1 MRKLLLIFT
10 LIFMVTSCDDN
21 MSYKQEMSDTQL
33 IEAII
38 SDPNKFEIEEAD
50 VPSMS
55 LYAIGEEYYDYMMYK
70 AEISP
75 EYGYQ
80 ISLGDMALDAGD
92 MTEIFFAKDGRKL
105 GGRDGMEERKRHNKR
120 CFKFVFPLTFSL
132 GETSYTA
139 NDYQEFRDAM
149 KANYEETGE
158 KQKPVFVF
166 PIQIQFG
173 RGDEVETV
181 TINSDDELK
190 EAFQACRGEEDDKK
204 CFTFGFPVSFT
215 MPDGSV
221 LTAEDEKDLEEK
233 MGAFYESYTGEKKRP
248 EVVFPVDLIFE
259 DGSSLT
265 VNSPEEMK
273 QAWKENC
280 KRDGDEESEGD
291 EGTRGS
297 VSYTHLRAHET

>member
-1 MRKLLLIFT
+1 MRKLLIIFT
-10 LIFMVTSCDDN
+10 LIFMITSCDDN

-181 TINSDDELK
+181 TVNSDDELK

-215 MPDGSV
+215 MPDGTV

-233 MGAFYESYTGEKKRP
+233 MQAFYESYTGEKKRP
-248 EVVFPVDLIFE
+248 EVVFPVDLMFE

-291 EGTRGS
+291 EGTRG
-297 VSYTHLRAHET
+297 

>member
-1 MRKLLLIFT
+1 MRKILLIFT
-10 LIFMVTSCDDN
+10 LIFMVTACDDN

-181 TINSDDELK
+181 TVNSDDELK

-215 MPDGSV
+215 MPDGTV

-233 MGAFYESYTGEKKRP
+233 MQAFYESYTGEKKRP
-248 EVVFPVDLIFE
+248 EVVFPVDLMFE

-291 EGTRGS
+291 EGTRG
-297 VSYTHLRAHET
+297 

>member
-10 LIFMVTSCDDN
+10 LIFMITSCDDN

-50 VPSMS
+50 VPSIS

-291 EGTRGS
+291 EGTRG
-297 VSYTHLRAHET
+297 

>member
-1 MRKLLLIFT
+1 MRKILLIYT
-10 LIFMVTSCDDN
+10 LIFMFTSCDDN

-215 MPDGSV
+215 MPDGTV

-233 MGAFYESYTGEKKRP
+233 MQAFYESYTGEKKRP
-248 EVVFPVDLIFE
+248 EVVFPVDLMFE

-291 EGTRGS
+291 EGTRG
-297 VSYTHLRAHET
+297 

>member
-10 LIFMVTSCDDN
+10 LIFMVTACDDN

-248 EVVFPVDLIFE
+248 EVVFPVDLMFE

-291 EGTRGS
+291 EGTRG
-297 VSYTHLRAHET
+297 

>member
-10 LIFMVTSCDDN
+10 LIFMITSCDDN

-181 TINSDDELK
+181 TVNSDDELK

-233 MGAFYESYTGEKKRP
+233 MQAFYESYTGEKKRP
-248 EVVFPVDLIFE
+248 EVVFPVDLMFE

-291 EGTRGS
+291 EGTRG
-297 VSYTHLRAHET
+297 

>member
-1 MRKLLLIFT
+1 MKKLLLIFT

-166 PIQIQFG
+166 PIQIEFG
-173 RGDEVETV
+173 EGDEVETV

-248 EVVFPVDLIFE
+248 EVVFPVDLMFE

-280 KRDGDEESEGD
+280 KRDGDEETEGD
-291 EGTRGS
+291 EGTRG
-297 VSYTHLRAHET
+297 

>member
-10 LIFMVTSCDDN
+10 LIFMITSCDDN

-248 EVVFPVDLIFE
+248 EVVFPVDLMFE

-280 KRDGDEESEGD
+280 KRDGDGETEGD
-291 EGTRGS
+291 DGTRG
-297 VSYTHLRAHET
+297 

>member
-10 LIFMVTSCDDN
+10 LIFMINSCDDN

-38 SDPNKFEIEEAD
+38 SDPNKFEIEESD
-50 VPSMS
+50 VPLMS

-181 TINSDDELK
+181 TVNSDDELK

-215 MPDGSV
+215 MPDGTV

-233 MGAFYESYTGEKKRP
+233 MQAFYESYTGEKKRP
-248 EVVFPVDLIFE
+248 EVVFPVDLMFE

-291 EGTRGS
+291 EGTRG
-297 VSYTHLRAHET
+297 

>member
-10 LIFMVTSCDDN
+10 LIFMITSCDDN

-166 PIQIQFG
+166 PIQIEFG

-215 MPDGSV
+215 MPDGTV

-233 MGAFYESYTGEKKRP
+233 MQAFYESYTGEKKRP
-248 EVVFPVDLIFE
+248 EVVFPVDLMFE

-291 EGTRGS
+291 EGTRG
-297 VSYTHLRAHET
+297 

>member
-1 MRKLLLIFT
+1 MKKLLLIFT

-291 EGTRGS
+291 EGTRG
-297 VSYTHLRAHET
+297 

>member
-10 LIFMVTSCDDN
+10 LIFMINSCDDN

-215 MPDGSV
+215 MPDGTV

-233 MGAFYESYTGEKKRP
+233 MQAFYESYTGEKKRP
-248 EVVFPVDLIFE
+248 EVVFPVDLMFE

-291 EGTRGS
+291 EGTRG
-297 VSYTHLRAHET
+297 

>member
-10 LIFMVTSCDDN
+10 LIFMITSCDDN

-38 SDPNKFEIEEAD
+38 SDPNKFEIEESD
-50 VPSMS
+50 VPLMS

-181 TINSDDELK
+181 TVNSDDELK

-215 MPDGSV
+215 MPDGTV

-233 MGAFYESYTGEKKRP
+233 MQAFYESYTGEKKRP
-248 EVVFPVDLIFE
+248 EVVFPVDLMFE

-291 EGTRGS
+291 EGTRG
-297 VSYTHLRAHET
+297 

>member
-1 MRKLLLIFT
+1 MKKLLLIFT
-10 LIFMVTSCDDN
+10 LIFMITSCDDN

-166 PIQIQFG
+166 PIQIEFG
-173 RGDEVETV
+173 EGDEVETV

-248 EVVFPVDLIFE
+248 EVVFPVDLMFE

-291 EGTRGS
+291 EGTRG
-297 VSYTHLRAHET
+297 

>member
-10 LIFMVTSCDDN
+10 LIFMITSCDDN

-215 MPDGSV
+215 MPDGTV

-233 MGAFYESYTGEKKRP
+233 MQAFYESYTGEKKRP
-248 EVVFPVDLIFE
+248 EVVFPVDLMFE

-280 KRDGDEESEGD
+280 KRDGDEESEGN
-291 EGTRGS
+291 EGTRG
-297 VSYTHLRAHET
+297 

>member
-10 LIFMVTSCDDN
+10 LIFMITSCDDN

-166 PIQIQFG
+166 PIQIEFG

-291 EGTRGS
+291 DGTRG
-297 VSYTHLRAHET
+297 

>member
-10 LIFMVTSCDDN
+10 LIFMITSCDDN

-166 PIQIQFG
+166 PIQIEFG

-181 TINSDDELK
+181 TINSDDERK

-215 MPDGSV
+215 MPDGTV

-233 MGAFYESYTGEKKRP
+233 MQAFYESYTGEKKRP
-248 EVVFPVDLIFE
+248 EVVFPVDLMFE

-291 EGTRGS
+291 EGTRG
-297 VSYTHLRAHET
+297 

>member
-181 TINSDDELK
+181 TVNSDDELK

-215 MPDGSV
+215 MPDGTV

-233 MGAFYESYTGEKKRP
+233 MQAFYESYTGEKKRP

-280 KRDGDEESEGD
+280 KRDGDEGD
-291 EGTRGS
+291 EGTRG
-297 VSYTHLRAHET
+297 

>member
-10 LIFMVTSCDDN
+10 LIFMVTACDDN

-149 KANYEETGE
+149 KANHEETGE

-166 PIQIQFG
+166 PIQIEFG

-215 MPDGSV
+215 MPDGTV

-233 MGAFYESYTGEKKRP
+233 MQAFYESYTGEKKRP
-248 EVVFPVDLIFE
+248 EVVFPVDLMFE

-280 KRDGDEESEGD
+280 KRDGDEDSEGD
-291 EGTRGS
+291 EGTRG
-297 VSYTHLRAHET
+297 

>member
-10 LIFMVTSCDDN
+10 LIFMVTACDDN

-132 GETSYTA
+132 GETSYIA

-181 TINSDDELK
+181 TVNSDDELK

-215 MPDGSV
+215 MPDGTV

-233 MGAFYESYTGEKKRP
+233 MQAFYESYTGEKKRP
-248 EVVFPVDLIFE
+248 EVVFPVDLMFE

-291 EGTRGS
+291 EGTRG
-297 VSYTHLRAHET
+297 

>member
-38 SDPNKFEIEEAD
+38 SDPNKFEIEETD

-181 TINSDDELK
+181 TVNSDDELK

-215 MPDGSV
+215 MPDGTV

-233 MGAFYESYTGEKKRP
+233 MQAFYESYTGEKKRP
-248 EVVFPVDLIFE
+248 EVVFPVDLMFE

-291 EGTRGS
+291 EGTRG
-297 VSYTHLRAHET
+297 

>member
-10 LIFMVTSCDDN
+10 LIFMVTACDDN

-166 PIQIQFG
+166 PIQIEFG

-248 EVVFPVDLIFE
+248 EVVFPVDLMFE

-280 KRDGDEESEGD
+280 KRDGDGETEGD
-291 EGTRGS
+291 DGTRG
-297 VSYTHLRAHET
+297 

>member
-10 LIFMVTSCDDN
+10 LIFMVTACDDN

-166 PIQIQFG
+166 PIQIEFG

-248 EVVFPVDLIFE
+248 EVVFPVDLMFE

-280 KRDGDEESEGD
+280 KRDGDEETEGD
-291 EGTRGS
+291 EGTRG
-297 VSYTHLRAHET
+297 

>member
-10 LIFMVTSCDDN
+10 LIFMVTACDDN

-149 KANYEETGE
+149 KANHEETGE

-166 PIQIQFG
+166 PIQIEFG

-248 EVVFPVDLIFE
+248 EVVFPVDLMFE

-291 EGTRGS
+291 EGTRG
-297 VSYTHLRAHET
+297 

>member
-10 LIFMVTSCDDN
+10 LIFMITSCDDN

-215 MPDGSV
+215 MPDGTV

-291 EGTRGS
+291 EGTRG
-297 VSYTHLRAHET
+297 

>member
-166 PIQIQFG
+166 PIQIEFG
-173 RGDEVETV
+173 EGDEVETV
-181 TINSDDELK
+181 TINSDEELK

-248 EVVFPVDLIFE
+248 EVVFPVDLMFE

-291 EGTRGS
+291 EGTRG
-297 VSYTHLRAHET
+297 

>member
-181 TINSDDELK
+181 TVNSDDELK

-221 LTAEDEKDLEEK
+221 LTAEDEKDLVEK

-280 KRDGDEESEGD
+280 KRDGDGETEGD
-291 EGTRGS
+291 DGTRG
-297 VSYTHLRAHET
+297 

>member
-1 MRKLLLIFT
+1 MKKLLLIFT
-10 LIFMVTSCDDN
+10 LIFMITSCDDN

-215 MPDGSV
+215 MPDGTV

-233 MGAFYESYTGEKKRP
+233 MQAFYESYTGEKKRP
-248 EVVFPVDLIFE
+248 EVVFPVDLMFE

-291 EGTRGS
+291 EGTRG
-297 VSYTHLRAHET
+297 

>member
-248 EVVFPVDLIFE
+248 EVIFPVDLIFE

-291 EGTRGS
+291 EGTRG
-297 VSYTHLRAHET
+297 

>member
-10 LIFMVTSCDDN
+10 LIFMFTSCDDN

-149 KANYEETGE
+149 KANHEETGE

-166 PIQIQFG
+166 PIQIEFG

-215 MPDGSV
+215 MPDGTV

-233 MGAFYESYTGEKKRP
+233 MQAFYESYTGEKKRP
-248 EVVFPVDLIFE
+248 EVVFPVDLMFE

-291 EGTRGS
+291 EGTRG
-297 VSYTHLRAHET
+297 

>member
-233 MGAFYESYTGEKKRP
+233 MGAFYESYSGEKKRP
-248 EVVFPVDLIFE
+248 EVIFPVDLIFE

-291 EGTRGS
+291 EGTRG
-297 VSYTHLRAHET
+297 

>member
-166 PIQIQFG
+166 PIQIEFG

-280 KRDGDEESEGD
+280 KRDGDEETEGD
-291 EGTRGS
+291 EGTRG
-297 VSYTHLRAHET
+297 

>member
-10 LIFMVTSCDDN
+10 LIFMITSCDDN

-166 PIQIQFG
+166 PIQIEFG
-173 RGDEVETV
+173 EGDEVETV

-248 EVVFPVDLIFE
+248 EVVFPVDLMFE

-280 KRDGDEESEGD
+280 KRDGDEETEGD
-291 EGTRGS
+291 ERTRG
-297 VSYTHLRAHET
+297 Y

>member
-215 MPDGSV
+215 MPDGTV

-248 EVVFPVDLIFE
+248 EVVFPVDLMFE

-280 KRDGDEESEGD
+280 KRGGDEESEGD
-291 EGTRGS
+291 EGTRG
-297 VSYTHLRAHET
+297 

>member
-166 PIQIQFG
+166 PIQIEFG
-173 RGDEVETV
+173 EGDEVETV
-181 TINSDDELK
+181 TINSDEELK

-215 MPDGSV
+215 MPDGTV

-248 EVVFPVDLIFE
+248 EVVFPVDLMFE

-280 KRDGDEESEGD
+280 KRDGDEETEGD
-291 EGTRGS
+291 EGTRG
-297 VSYTHLRAHET
+297 

>member
-1 MRKLLLIFT
+1 MKKLLLIFT

-215 MPDGSV
+215 MPDGTV

-280 KRDGDEESEGD
+280 KRGGDEESEGD
-291 EGTRGS
+291 EGTRG
-297 VSYTHLRAHET
+297 